1 VASGRRVLAGGEG
14 LAGEELVLYDLQTL
28 LRLGV
33 GDVFKESR
41 RSMAGDERSRRPWRC
56 IIIPGEGPVNVGS

>member
-1 VASGRRVLAGGEG
+1 

-33 GDVFKESR
+33 GDVLEESR
-41 RSMAGDERSRRPWRC
+41 RSMASDERWRRPWRC
-56 IIIPGEGPVNVGS
+56 IIVPDEGPANVGR